1 MKRVVKP
8 ISKHYR
14 KAMLKARLLKS
25 KAKGKKL
32 RDLGNLKNHARLL
45 KNKSKS
51 LILKPSSL
59 RDFDYIKDCVVRSV
73 KKSNRGVLKTPTQRA
88 HEFFDYT

>member
-1 MKRVVKP
+1 MKQLVKP

-51 LILKPSSL
+51 LLLKPSSV
-59 RDFDYIKDCVVRSV
+59 RDFDYFKDCVVGSV
-73 KKSNRGVLKTPTQRA
+73 KKSNRGILKTPTQRV